1 MNKMIN
7 KFLLEGDI
15 FLPEMYLTQP
25 RFTYGASGP
34 FTKANER
41 I

>member
-1 MNKMIN
+1 MNKMMN
-7 KFLLEGDI
+7 KFLLAGDI

-25 RFTYGASGP
+25 RFTYSASAP
-34 FTKANER
+34 ITKANER